1 MEISSEKAAIQKT
14 ESEINS
20 LQKTLG
26 KIAEFK
32 KLQKELEGKLQ
43 VLQQLEQNKSGPARM
58 LDELSTAI
66 NDKLW
71 LISFTESHGK
81 INIEGVGLNEQSVA
95 SFLQRLE
102 ASPNFQHVELS
113 VTELSRGK
121 NMKLQKF
128 KATCEVQE
136 HPVTVP
142 ASSSK

>member
-14 ESEINS
+14 EGEIKN

-26 KIAEFK
+26 KITEFK
-32 KLQKELEGKLQ
+32 KLQKELEDKLHI
-43 VLQQLEQNKSGPARM
+43 LQQLEENKSGPARM
-58 LDELSTAI
+58 LVELSTAI

-71 LISFTESHGK
+71 LTAFTESHGK

-102 ASPNFQHVELS
+102 ASSSFQNVELS

-136 HPVTVP
+136 HPVTVQ